1 MDWTARIVFGLVK
14 SFYIIFTLFPSPT
27 AHIIGN
33 GCIGSRQRR
42 LGFAQG
48 HSMMEADGSTAKIRG
63 YHRREF
69 LPMKQKIRPYN
80 TDSVCTP
87 LKKMCMPSNALRTV
101 CAQLK
106 RNQFIMVIL
115 QESTLSMISYLS
127 NSKFYSKNYELKMK
141 KEFVGGQ
148 G

>member
-33 GCIGSRQRR
+33 VCIGSRQRR
-42 LGFAQG
+42 RGFARGYSIQ
-48 HSMMEADGSTAKIRG
+48 MLLMEADGSTAKIRG

-69 LPMKQKIRPYN
+69 LPMQQKIRPYN

-101 CAQLK
+101 CA
-106 RNQFIMVIL
+106 
-115 QESTLSMISYLS
+115 
-127 NSKFYSKNYELKMK
+127 
-141 KEFVGGQ
+141 
-148 G
+148 